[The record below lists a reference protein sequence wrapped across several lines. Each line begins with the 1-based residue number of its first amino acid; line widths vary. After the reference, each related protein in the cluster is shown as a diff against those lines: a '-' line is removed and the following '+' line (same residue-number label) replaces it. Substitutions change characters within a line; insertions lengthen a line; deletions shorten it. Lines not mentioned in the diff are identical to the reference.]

1 MAGTVSVVGITAV
14 TVALTLALAAA
25 GGAAVQAQKLAG
37 TADAAALAAADTV
50 SGAVDG
56 VPCDAAAAVAAA
68 GGATLE
74 ECVLDGLVA
83 TVRVG
88 TAYGG
93 IPFDAHS
100 RAGPPEETARA
111 VSGNPTRNA
120 CVWCAAKKG
129 PQWQTARSSS
139 SSSPRPR

>member
-1 MAGTVSVVGITAV
+1 MAGTISVVGITAV
-14 TVALTLALAAA
+14 AVTVTLALAAA
-25 GGAAVQAQKLAG
+25 CGAAVQAQKLAG
-37 TADAAALAAADTV
+37 TADAASLAAADTA
-50 SGAVDG
+50 SGAVEG
-56 VPCDAAAAVAAA
+56 VPCEAAAQVAEA
-68 GGATLE
+68 GGATLTD
-74 ECVLDGLVA
+74 CVLDGLVA
-83 TVRVG
+83 TVAVG

-100 RAGPPEETARA
+100 RAGPPETTARA
-111 VSGNPTRNA
+111 IPGNPTRNA

>member
-1 MAGTVSVVGITAV
+1 MPGVVTVVGITAV
-14 TVALTLALAAA
+14 TVGLTVALAAA
-25 GGAAVQAQKLAG
+25 CGAAVQAQKLAG

-56 VPCDAAAAVAAA
+56 VACDAAAAVAVAD
-68 GGATLE
+68 GATLE

-83 TVRVG
+83 TVTVG

-100 RAGPPEETARA
+100 RAGPLDTTARA

-129 PQWQTARSSS
+129 PQWQTARSS
-139 SSSPRPR
+139 

>member
-1 MAGTVSVVGITAV
+1 MPGVVTVVGITAV
-14 TVALTLALAAA
+14 TVGLTVAFAAA
-25 GGAAVQAQKLAG
+25 CGAAVQAQKLAG

-56 VPCDAAAAVAAA
+56 VPCDAADAVAAA
-68 GGATLE
+68 DGATLE

-83 TVRVG
+83 TVTVS

-100 RAGPPEETARA
+100 RAGPPDTTARA

-129 PQWQTARSSS
+129 PQWQTARSS
-139 SSSPRPR
+139 